1 VKVDTPYLI
10 AGAVG
15 LLAVLAGLAFWIWGG
30 GSAGTTP
37 TQTAANGECVAKE
50 TFEVTANDYVLG
62 KADAPLT
69 IIEYASMTCIHCARF
84 SRDVYP
90 TLKSEY
96 IDKGYV
102 RYVFREFP
110 LDEVALT
117 ASVVG
122 RCLARDQYLSYVEL
136 MYHELE
142 NWAQPADNNLR
153 GSIKEMA
160 RRAGMSGDDFEKCLS
175 TEEDAKKVV
184 EIRTKANADYCISGT
199 PYFLLDGKKLFSGE
213 MAWSELDDKLRA
225 ALKAKGVDV
234 PAKAP
239 AEGAPAP
246 ADGAAPAEGTTPVAP
261 ADGTTP
267 AAPADGAAAPA
278 PTSGAA
284 TPPAATPPA
293 TTPPATTPA
302 PASGT
307 PTP

>member
-1 VKVDTPYLI
+1 MKVDTPYLI

-15 LLAVLAGLAFWIWGG
+15 LLAILGGLAFWIWGG
-30 GSAGTTP
+30 GSADPATP

-50 TFEVTANDYVLG
+50 TYEVSANDYVLG

-96 IDKGYV
+96 IDTGYV

-142 NWAQPADNNLR
+142 NWAQPADNDLR

-175 TEEDAKKVV
+175 TETDAKKVV
-184 EIRTKANADYCISGT
+184 EIRSKANADYCISGT

-225 ALKAKGVDV
+225 ALKAKGVEL

-239 AEGAPAP
+239 AAPATAP
-246 ADGAAPAEGTTPVAP
+246 ADGAVPP

-278 PTSGAA
+278 PTTGAA

>member
-30 GSAGTTP
+30 GSADPTKP

-50 TFEVTANDYVLG
+50 TYEVTANDYVLG

-84 SRDVYP
+84 SREVYP
-90 TLKSEY
+90 TLKADY

-199 PYFLLDGKKLFSGE
+199 PYFLLDGKKLASGE
-213 MAWSELDDKLRA
+213 IPWSELDDKLRA

-246 ADGAAPAEGTTPVAP
+246 TEGAAPAEGTAPVAP

-267 AAPADGAAAPA
+267 PAE
-278 PTSGAA
+278 GAA

>member
-1 VKVDTPYLI
+1 MKVDTPYLI
-10 AGAVG
+10 AGAIG

-30 GSAGTTP
+30 GSADPTKP

-50 TFEVTANDYVLG
+50 TYEVTANDYVLG

-84 SRDVYP
+84 SREVYP
-90 TLKSEY
+90 TLKADY

-199 PYFLLDGKKLFSGE
+199 PYFLLDGKKLASGE
-213 MAWSELDDKLRA
+213 IPWSELDDKLRA

-246 ADGAAPAEGTTPVAP
+246 TEGAAPADGAAPAEGTAPVAP

-267 AAPADGAAAPA
+267 PAE
-278 PTSGAA
+278 GAA

>member
-15 LLAVLAGLAFWIWGG
+15 LLAILGGLAFWIWGG
-30 GSAGTTP
+30 SVDPTAP
-37 TQTAANGECVAKE
+37 TQTTANGECVPKE
-50 TFEVTANDYVLG
+50 TFEVAATDYVLG

-90 TLKSEY
+90 TLKAEY

-136 MYHELE
+136 MYHDLE
-142 NWAQPADNNLR
+142 TWAQPADNNLR

-184 EIRTKANADYCISGT
+184 AIRTKANADYCISGT
-199 PYFLLDGKKLFSGE
+199 PYFLLDGKKLASGE
-213 MAWSELDDKLRA
+213 IPWSELDEKLRA

-239 AEGAPAP
+239 AEGAAPPATP
-246 ADGAAPAEGTTPVAP
+246 ADGAAPAAE
-261 ADGTTP
+261 GTTP
-267 AAPADGAAAPA
+267 AAPADGAAPAPA
-278 PTSGAA
+278 SDAA
-284 TPPAATPPA
+284 TTPPA

>member
-15 LLAVLAGLAFWIWGG
+15 LLAILGGLAFWIWGG
-30 GSAGTTP
+30 SVDPTAP
-37 TQTAANGECVAKE
+37 TQTTANGECVPKE
-50 TFEVTANDYVLG
+50 TFEVAATDYVLG

-90 TLKSEY
+90 TLKAEY

-136 MYHELE
+136 MYHDLE
-142 NWAQPADNNLR
+142 TWAQPADNDLR

-184 EIRTKANADYCISGT
+184 AIRTKANADYCISGT
-199 PYFLLDGKKLFSGE
+199 PYFLLDGKKLASGE
-213 MAWSELDDKLRA
+213 IPWSELDEKLRA

-239 AEGAPAP
+239 AEGAAPPATP
-246 ADGAAPAEGTTPVAP
+246 ADGAAPPAE
-261 ADGTTP
+261 GTTP
-267 AAPADGAAAPA
+267 AAPADGAAPAPA
-278 PTSGAA
+278 SDAA
-284 TPPAATPPA
+284 TTPPA

>member
-1 VKVDTPYLI
+1 MKVDTPYLI

-15 LLAVLAGLAFWIWGG
+15 LLAILGGLAFWIWGG
-30 GSAGTTP
+30 GSAGTEP

-50 TFEVTANDYVLG
+50 TFEVAATDYVLG

-90 TLKSEY
+90 TLKAEY

-136 MYHELE
+136 MYHDLE
-142 NWAQPADNNLR
+142 TWAQPADNDLR

-184 EIRTKANADYCISGT
+184 AIRTKANADYCISGT
-199 PYFLLDGKKLFSGE
+199 PYFLLDGKKLASGE
-213 MAWSELDDKLRA
+213 IPWSELDEKLRA

-239 AEGAPAP
+239 AEGAAPPATP
-246 ADGAAPAEGTTPVAP
+246 ADGAAPPAE
-261 ADGTTP
+261 GTTP
-267 AAPADGAAAPA
+267 AAPADGAAPAPA
-278 PTSGAA
+278 SDAA
-284 TPPAATPPA
+284 TTPPA

>member
-30 GSAGTTP
+30 GSADPTKP

-50 TFEVTANDYVLG
+50 TYEVTANDYVLG

-84 SRDVYP
+84 SREVYP
-90 TLKSEY
+90 TLKADY

-199 PYFLLDGKKLFSGE
+199 PYFLLDGKKLASGE
-213 MAWSELDDKLRA
+213 IPWSELDDKLRA

-246 ADGAAPAEGTTPVAP
+246 TEGAAPADGAAPAEGTAPVAP

-267 AAPADGAAAPA
+267 PVE
-278 PTSGAA
+278 GAA

>member
-15 LLAVLAGLAFWIWGG
+15 LLAILGGLAFWIWGG
-30 GSAGTTP
+30 GSSDPATP
-37 TQTAANGECVAKE
+37 TQMAANGECVPKE
-50 TFEVTANDYVLG
+50 TFEVAATDYVLG

-90 TLKSEY
+90 TLKTEY

-122 RCLARDQYLSYVEL
+122 RCLARDAYLPYVEL

-142 NWAQPADNNLR
+142 NWAQPADNDLR

-175 TEEDAKKVV
+175 TDTDAKKVV
-184 EIRTKANADYCISGT
+184 AIRTQANTDYCISGT
-199 PYFLLDGKKLFSGE
+199 PFFLLDGKKLASGE
-213 MAWSELDDKLRA
+213 IPWSELDEKLRA

-234 PAKAP
+234 PAAAP
-239 AEGAPAP
+239 AEGAAP
-246 ADGAAPAEGTTPVAP
+246 AATEGTAPAEGTTPP
-261 ADGTTP
+261 ADGTTS
-267 AAPADGAAAPA
+267 AAPAD
-278 PTSGAA
+278 GAA

>member
-1 VKVDTPYLI
+1 MKVDTPYLI

-15 LLAVLAGLAFWIWGG
+15 LLAIIGGLAFWIWGG
-30 GSAGTTP
+30 SADPAGP
-37 TQTAANGECVAKE
+37 TQTAGNGECVAKE
-50 TFEVTANDYVLG
+50 TFEVAATDHVVG

-122 RCLARDQYLSYVEL
+122 RCLARDQYLPYVEL

-142 NWAQPADNNLR
+142 KWAQPADNDLR

-175 TEEDAKKVV
+175 TEDDAKKVV
-184 EIRTKANADYCISGT
+184 EIRTKGNADYCISGT
-199 PYFLLDGKKLFSGE
+199 PYFLLDGKKLASGE
-213 MAWSELDDKLRA
+213 IPWSELDEKLRA

-234 PAKAP
+234 PAAAP
-239 AEGAPAP
+239 AEGAAP
-246 ADGAAPAEGTTPVAP
+246 
-261 ADGTTP
+261 P
-267 AAPADGAAAPA
+267 AAPADGATPPAEGVTPTAPTEGAAPA
-278 PTSGAA
+278 PANGAAAPAA
-284 TPPAATPPA
+284 TPPATTPPA

>member
-15 LLAVLAGLAFWIWGG
+15 LLAILGGLAFWIWGG
-30 GSAGTTP
+30 GSTDPATP
-37 TQTAANGECVAKE
+37 TQTAANGECVPKE
-50 TFEVTANDYVLG
+50 TFQVAATDYAVG

-122 RCLARDQYLSYVEL
+122 RCLARDAYLPYVEL

-142 NWAQPADNNLR
+142 NWAQPADNDLR

-175 TEEDAKKVV
+175 TDVDAKKVV
-184 EIRTKANADYCISGT
+184 AIRTQANNDYCISGT
-199 PYFLLDGKKLFSGE
+199 PYFLLDGKKLASGE
-213 MAWSELDDKLRA
+213 IPWSELDEKLRA

-234 PAKAP
+234 PAAAP
-239 AEGAPAP
+239 AEGATPAP
-246 ADGAAPAEGTTPVAP
+246 ADGATPPADGATPAAPAEGT
-261 ADGTTP
+261 
-267 AAPADGAAAPA
+267 APA
-278 PTSGAA
+278 PASDAT

>member
-1 VKVDTPYLI
+1 
-10 AGAVG
+10 
-15 LLAVLAGLAFWIWGG
+15 
-30 GSAGTTP
+30 
-37 TQTAANGECVAKE
+37 VAKE
-50 TFEVTANDYVLG
+50 TFEVAATDYVVG

-69 IIEYASMTCIHCARF
+69 VIEYASMTCIHCARF

-90 TLKSEY
+90 TLKAEY

-136 MYHELE
+136 MYHDLE
-142 NWAQPADNNLR
+142 NWAQPADNDLR

-184 EIRTKANADYCISGT
+184 AIRTKANADYCISGT
-199 PYFLLDGKKLFSGE
+199 PYFLLDGKKLASGE
-213 MAWSELDDKLRA
+213 IPWSELDEKLRA

-239 AEGAPAP
+239 AEGAAPPATP
-246 ADGAAPAEGTTPVAP
+246 ADGAAPAAE
-261 ADGTTP
+261 GTTP
-267 AAPADGAAAPA
+267 AAPADGAAPAPA
-278 PTSGAA
+278 SDAA
-284 TPPAATPPA
+284 TTPPA